1 MRRSRAQRAA
11 LISAGLSLILTVAAC
26 SDPTQSD
33 DTGNTS
39 DEGTDGA
46 AAEDTALNA
55 YLYQAP
61 NSNWSPMA
69 PAHGPD
75 QVVMNLIYDSLL
87 GVDPDYQ
94 LYPRL
99 ATGLP
104 EISED
109 GLTVTYTLQEGVTW
123 SDGEPFTAEDVVFTY
138 NMVANPAT
146 GSPSAGKFAD
156 VQGAAEV
163 AAGTADTVSGFSA
176 PDEHTFQI
184 TLTKPNIGI
193 VGLTGNI
200 FIIPQHALADVPVD
214 EMDTTDFF
222 TKSPNVG
229 LGPYVFQ
236 EYKTDQY
243 VHLVKNPA
251 FREGE
256 VDIDEIYLR
265 PVTSD
270 VATAQLGTGEMD
282 LAQISPADLET
293 VEALDGIE
301 VASGPGA
308 GFIRTSVNQQKP
320 YLSDVRLR
328 QAMLYAVDRQQLID
342 EALGGKAQPVNSSF
356 MTNALPDDLE
366 TYDYDPDKARELLAE
381 MNWDPNQVIQL
392 TWIPGQRDRDTAATV
407 LEAQLGEV
415 GIKLELNQVQ
425 PGEMTDMMNAQSYDM
440 TLYGGG
446 NYATEPFA
454 VYPIDSCSTWYPG
467 GANLSYW
474 CNEEFDQL
482 MLEANATVDEAA
494 RYDLFQQAARIENAE
509 VPMIYLY
516 NPDTI
521 WAYSDRIQGFEPMG
535 DQTNPFWNVQ
545 EWSLDG

>member
-1 MRRSRAQRAA
+1 M
-11 LISAGLSLILTVAAC
+11 ISAGMAMVLAVAAC
-26 SDPTQSD
+26 SDPTQDD
-33 DTGNTS
+33 DTGS
-39 DEGTDGA
+39 AGDEGTNGA
-46 AAEDTALNA
+46 SEDTTLNA
-55 YLYQAP
+55 YLYQPPAA
-61 NSNWSPMA
+61 NWSPMA
-69 PAHGPD
+69 PANGSD
-75 QVVMNLIYDSLL
+75 GIVMNLIYDSLL
-87 GVDPDYQ
+87 GVDPDYE

-99 ATGLP
+99 AVDMP

-109 GLTVTYTLQEGVTW
+109 GLTITYTLQEGLTW

-138 NMVANPAT
+138 NLMADPDT
-146 GSPSAGKFAD
+146 GSTASGRFAD
-156 VQGAAEV
+156 VVGAPEV
-163 AAGTADTVSGFSA
+163 AAGTADTVTGFTA
-176 PDEHTFQI
+176 PDDHTFQI
-184 TLTKPNIGI
+184 QLAKPNVGL

-200 FIIPQHALADVPVD
+200 WIVPQHALESVPID
-214 EMDTTDFF
+214 EMDTTEFF
-222 TKSPNVG
+222 TQAPTVG

-236 EYKTDQY
+236 EYRTDQY

-282 LAQISPADLET
+282 LVQISPADLET

-301 VASGPGA
+301 VGSGPGA
-308 GFIRTSVNQQKP
+308 GYIRTSVNEKKP
-320 YLSDVRLR
+320 YLQDVRLR
-328 QAMLYAVDRQQLID
+328 QAMLYAIDRQQLID
-342 EALGGKAQPVNSSF
+342 EALGGHAQPVNSSF
-356 MTNALPDDLE
+356 MNDALPDGLE
-366 TYDYDPDKARELLAE
+366 TYEYDPDRARELLAE
-381 MNWDPNQVIQL
+381 MNWDPNQVITL

-407 LEAQLGEV
+407 LESQLGEV

-425 PGEMTDMMNAQSYDM
+425 PGQLTDMMNNGTYDM

-454 VYPIDSCSTWYPG
+454 VYAINGCDTFYPTG
-467 GANLSYW
+467 GNLSYW
-474 CNEEFDQL
+474 CNEEFDAL
-482 MLEANATVDEAA
+482 MLEANATVDETA
-494 RYDLFQQAARIENAE
+494 RYDLYRQAGQIENAE

-521 WAYSDRIQGFEPMG
+521 WAHSDRLSGFVPNG
-535 DQTNPFWNVQ
+535 DFTNPFWNVQ

>member
-11 LISAGLSLILTVAAC
+11 LISAGMAMVLAVAAC
-26 SDPTQSD
+26 SDPTQNE
-33 DTGNTS
+33 DTSGS
-39 DEGTDGA
+39 GDDGA
-46 AAEDTALNA
+46 SSGSEDTTLNA
-55 YLYQAP
+55 YLYQPPAA
-61 NSNWSPMA
+61 NWSPMA
-69 PAHGPD
+69 PASGPD
-75 QVVMNLIYDSLL
+75 GVVMNLIYDSLL
-87 GVDPDYQ
+87 GVDPDYK

-99 ATGLP
+99 AADLP

-109 GLTVTYTLQEGVTW
+109 GLTITYTLQEGLTW

-138 NMVANPAT
+138 NLMADPDT
-146 GSPSAGKFAD
+146 GSTASGRFAD
-156 VQGAAEV
+156 VVGGPEV
-163 AAGTADTVSGFSA
+163 AAGTADTVTGFTA
-176 PDEHTFQI
+176 PDDTTFQI
-184 TLTKPNIGI
+184 QLSKPNIGL

-200 FIIPQHALADVPVD
+200 WIVPQHVLADVPVD
-214 EMDTTDFF
+214 EMDTAEFF
-222 TKSPNVG
+222 TQSPNVG
-229 LGPYVFQ
+229 MGPYIFQ
-236 EYKTDQY
+236 EYATDQY
-243 VHLVKNPA
+243 VHLVKNPS

-282 LAQISPADLET
+282 LVQIAAPDLET
-293 VEALDGIE
+293 VEAMDGIE
-301 VASGPGA
+301 VGSGPGA
-308 GFIRTSVNQQKP
+308 GYIRTSVNELKP
-320 YLSDVRLR
+320 YLQDPRLR

-342 EALGGKAQPVNSSF
+342 EALGGNATPVNASF
-356 MTNALPDDLE
+356 MNDAMPDDLE

-381 MNWDPNQVIQL
+381 MNWDPNQVVQL
-392 TWIPGQRDRDTAATV
+392 SWIAGQRDRDTAATI
-407 LEAQLGEV
+407 LESQLNEV

-425 PGEMTDMMNAQSYDM
+425 PGQLTDMMNNQSYDM

-454 VYPIDSCSTWYPG
+454 VFAINACSTHFPAG
-467 GANLSYW
+467 GNLSYW

-494 RYDLFQQAARIENAE
+494 RYDLYQQAARIENAE

-521 WAYSDRIQGFEPMG
+521 WAHTDALKGFVPNG
-535 DQTNPFWNVQ
+535 DFTNPFWNVQ
-545 EWSLDG
+545 EWTLER